1 MDLHPPWHYEDDLRS
16 CADSSKEQTFERN
29 PNGRSPPR
37 PPRNVHHIRAPEAEW
52 RE

>member
-1 MDLHPPWHYEDDLRS
+1 MDQLPPWHYEDDLRS
-16 CADSSKEQTFERN
+16 CADSSKEQTFESN

-37 PPRNVHHIRAPEAEW
+37 LPRNVHRIRAPEAVR